1 MPTFDMYH
9 RQRMLYNRV
18 ENILVKKGAGDMH
31 TWNDIESMICSC
43 GRCALG
49 QTRKNAV
56 PGKGSH
62 AAQIMLVAEAP
73 GKQEDL
79 QGIPFVG
86 PAGKVLDILLTS
98 AGLSRKDVFITN
110 IVKCHPPGNRD
121 PLPEE
126 QEACMQYLR
135 AETALLHPPVI
146 VCLGRIAA
154 QKLIAPNF
162 KITREHGMWVHRK
175 GYWMTAVYHPSAIL
189 RDPAKLEDAKRDFQS
204 IVAKVQEIE
213 ESKYPL

>member
-1 MPTFDMYH
+1 
-9 RQRMLYNRV
+9 
-18 ENILVKKGAGDMH
+18 MH
-31 TWNDIESMICSC
+31 TWDDIELKIHNCRCC
-43 GRCALG
+43 GLG
-49 QTRKNAV
+49 EKRTQAV
-56 PGKGSH
+56 PGKGNRN
-62 AAQIMLVAEAP
+62 AQIMLVAEAP

-79 QGIPFVG
+79 QGLPFVG

-110 IVKCHPPGNRD
+110 IVKCNPPGNRD

-126 QEACMQYLR
+126 QETCMQYLR
-135 AETALLHPPVI
+135 AETTLLHPPII

-154 QKLIAPNF
+154 QKLISPNF
-162 KITREHGMWVHRK
+162 KISREHGMWTHRK

-189 RDPAKLEDAKRDFQS
+189 RDPAKLEEAKQDFQS
-204 IVAKVQEIE
+204 IISKIREIE

>member
-1 MPTFDMYH
+1 MF
-9 RQRMLYNRV
+9 LSSN
-18 ENILVKKGAGDMH
+18 KKGARQMY
-31 TWNDIESMICSC
+31 TWNELERSIVNC
-43 GRCALG
+43 GRCALCKKRT
-49 QTRKNAV
+49 QAV
-56 PGKGSH
+56 PGKGNHS
-62 AAQIMLVAEAP
+62 AQIMLVAEAP

-98 AGLSRKDVFITN
+98 AGLNRKDVYITN

-126 QEACMQYLR
+126 QETCMQYLR
-135 AETALLHPPVI
+135 AETTLLHPPII

-154 QKLIAPNF
+154 QKLISPNF
-162 KITREHGMWVHRK
+162 KISREHGMWTHRK
-175 GYWMTAVYHPSAIL
+175 GYLMTAVYHPSAIL
-189 RDPAKLEDAKRDFQS
+189 RDPAKLEEAKKDFQS
-204 IVAKVQEIE
+204 IISKVREIE

>member
-1 MPTFDMYH
+1 
-9 RQRMLYNRV
+9 
-18 ENILVKKGAGDMH
+18 MH

-154 QKLIAPNF
+154 QKLIAPHF
-162 KITREHGMWVHRK
+162 KITREHGMWIHRK

>member
-1 MPTFDMYH
+1 
-9 RQRMLYNRV
+9 
-18 ENILVKKGAGDMH
+18 MH
-31 TWNDIESMICSC
+31 TWDELDMMIHNCRRCS
-43 GRCALG
+43 LG
-49 QTRKNAV
+49 QTRKHAV
-56 PGKGSH
+56 PGKGNRT
-62 AAQIMLVAEAP
+62 AQILLVAEAP
-73 GKQEDL
+73 GSQEDM
-79 QGIPFVG
+79 QGVPFVG

-121 PLPEE
+121 PKPEE
-126 QEACMQYLR
+126 QDACLQYLR

-146 VCLGRIAA
+146 VCLGRVAA

-162 KITREHGMWVHRK
+162 KITREHGMWIHRK

-189 RDPAKLEDAKRDFQS
+189 RDPAKLEEAKRDFQS
-204 IVAKVQEIE
+204 IVTKVQEIE

>member
-1 MPTFDMYH
+1 
-9 RQRMLYNRV
+9 
-18 ENILVKKGAGDMH
+18 MH

-110 IVKCHPPGNRD
+110 IVNAILQAIVILCPKSR
-121 PLPEE
+121 
-126 QEACMQYLR
+126 
-135 AETALLHPPVI
+135 TPVCNI
-146 VCLGRIAA
+146 CV
-154 QKLIAPNF
+154 QKLLCCI
-162 KITREHGMWVHRK
+162 RR
-175 GYWMTAVYHPSAIL
+175 
-189 RDPAKLEDAKRDFQS
+189 
-204 IVAKVQEIE
+204 
-213 ESKYPL
+213 